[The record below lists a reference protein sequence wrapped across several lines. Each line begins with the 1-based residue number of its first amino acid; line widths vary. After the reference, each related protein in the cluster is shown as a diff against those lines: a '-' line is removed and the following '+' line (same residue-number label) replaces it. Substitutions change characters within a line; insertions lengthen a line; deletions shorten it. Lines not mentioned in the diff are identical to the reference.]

1 MVIKVHNPKHSVGK
15 NAGSVSNLVDYL
27 DKENVGKSID
37 EMDEFFNHDGFFH
50 TAAEVEK
57 AIDNNKGK
65 LASDETKFYMITV
78 NPSQAELEHLMEKHK
93 FNESGVTNYETEGK
107 DYIHDMMYDEARNY
121 ETAFKEYIKDL
132 MDEYAKNFN
141 RQYKDGRSLTGNDI
155 MYFAKI
161 EHERTYKHGEK
172 RFEKE
177 MQHNKTIQKKV
188 YIAKRDIDTIADP
201 ILKNEKLSEI
211 KKLEKEYIRNSE
223 GTIIKEGAKKDG
235 NNLHAHIIISR
246 MDKSQTMKLSPMAN
260 HKQSKNK
267 LDGKEVSIGF
277 NRDAFVASGE
287 KLFDKKFEYE
297 RPPEYQYN
305 YYKEAKQIRALSNV
319 LHLRNPQAFAK
330 MAVKRAMHEMIKD
343 KTLQKQLGYVMK
355 DPRKIPRQTLQKLET
370 KAIESV
376 VKAMGAGA
384 YTNPVT
390 AGVQVAKQVITTTAK
405 VVSKGMGI

>member
-15 NAGSVSNLVDYL
+15 NTGSVANLVEYL
-27 DKENVGKSID
+27 DKENVGKRID
-37 EMDEFFNHDGFFH
+37 EMDEFFNHDGHFH

-57 AIDNNKGK
+57 AIDTNKGK
-65 LASDETKFYMITV
+65 LASNETKYYMITV
-78 NPSQAELEHLMEKHK
+78 NPSNAELEHLKNK
-93 FNESGVTNYETEGK
+93 
-107 DYIHDMMYDEARNY
+107 YDDRNY
-121 ETAFKEYIKDL
+121 ENAFKEYVKDL
-132 MDEYAKNFN
+132 MDDYAKNFN
-141 RQYKDGRSLTGNDI
+141 RQYEDGRPLTGNDI

-172 RFEKE
+172 RFEKD
-177 MQHNKTIQKKV
+177 MQHNKAIEKKV
-188 YIAKRDIDTIADP
+188 YIAKRNIEAIANP
-201 ILKNEKLSEI
+201 ILKKQKLDEI
-211 KKLEKEYIRNSE
+211 QKLERQYIRNSE

-235 NNLHAHIIISR
+235 NNLHAHIVISR

-267 LDGKEVSIGF
+267 INGKEVSIGF

-305 YYKEAKQIRALSNV
+305 YYKEAKQIRAISNV

-390 AGVQVAKQVITTTAK
+390 AGVQVAKQAITTTAR

>member
-1 MVIKVHNPKHSVGK
+1 MVIKIHNPKHSVGK
-15 NAGSVSNLVDYL
+15 NTGSAANLVEYL
-27 DKENVGKSID
+27 DKENVGRRID
-37 EMDEFFNHDGFFH
+37 EMDEFFNHDGQFH

-57 AIDNNKGK
+57 AIDNNKGR
-65 LASDETKFYMITV
+65 LASNETKFYMITV
-78 NPSQAELEHLMEKHK
+78 NPSQAELEHLMKRYK
-93 FNESGVTNYETEGK
+93 DIPVPSGEHDSSHLENNYE
-107 DYIHDMMYDEARNY
+107 N
-121 ETAFKEYIKDL
+121 AFKEYIKDL

-141 RQYKDGRSLTGNDI
+141 RKFEDGRPLTGDDI

-177 MQHNKTIQKKV
+177 MQHNKALEKKV
-188 YIAKRDIDTIADP
+188 YFAKRDVDAIADP
-201 ILKNEKLSEI
+201 ILKKQKLEEI
-211 KKLEKEYIRNSE
+211 QKLEKQYIRNSE

-235 NNLHAHIIISR
+235 NNLHAHIVISR
-246 MDKSQTMKLSPMAN
+246 LDKSQKMQLSPMAN

-267 LDGKEVSIGF
+267 LNGKEVSIGF

-355 DPRKIPRQTLQKLET
+355 DPRKIPGQTLKKLEDR
-370 KAIESV
+370 AIESV
-376 VKAMGAGA
+376 VKALGAGA